1 MPTWREWFLAL
12 CSIPPFLRLSW
23 ETHRG
28 YASATVALRLLR
40 AGVPIATL
48 WVAKLIIDTVVAAR
62 TGQPDLTQLW
72 LLVGLELIIVAIGE
86 TLDKAS
92 TAVEGLFGDLCSNH
106 ISEKLIRHAATLDL
120 RHFEDPAF
128 YDQLERAQRQTTGR
142 IGLLPQLLSVGQDLL
157 TLASL
162 AAAVFVYSPWLLA
175 LLLAAVLPGFLGETH
190 FSSLEYSLLYRR
202 TPERRQLNYLRS
214 LCAGDKTAKE
224 VQMFGLG
231 GWLLGRYRML
241 AHRFYEENKRLALR
255 KGVAAT
261 GLSLLGTLGYYAAYA
276 IILWRGFYGIISI
289 GTLTFLA
296 AAFARSRAVTER
308 VLFTAGNIY
317 EQGLYVRDLFDF
329 FGMQP
334 TIVSLPGARPVPA
347 PILQGLDFEDIGF
360 QYPGSD
366 TWALRHVDLH
376 IGRGEKIALVGAN
389 AAGKTTL
396 TKLLARLYDPTEG
409 RILLDGVDLR
419 EYDLESL
426 RRAIGVIFQ
435 DFVRYDLR
443 FDENI
448 GVGQI
453 SQVQQYLDG
462 LAGLSKNGAD
472 DFSSDNAIAAA
483 AAKSQA
489 AELVRR
495 FPFGYRQ
502 ILGRRFAG
510 GIELSGGE
518 WQKIAL
524 ARAYIRSAQMMI
536 LDEPTAAL
544 DARAEYETFNR
555 FAELMSGQTVLL
567 ISHRFSTVR
576 MADRIVV
583 LQQGSILEEG
593 THAQLLA
600 RNGLYAELFRLQA
613 EGYR

>member
-1 MPTWREWFLAL
+1 
-12 CSIPPFLRLSW
+12 
-23 ETHRG
+23 
-28 YASATVALRLLR
+28 
-40 AGVPIATL
+40 
-48 WVAKLIIDTVVAAR
+48 
-62 TGQPDLTQLW
+62 
-72 LLVGLELIIVAIGE
+72 
-86 TLDKAS
+86 
-92 TAVEGLFGDLCSNH
+92 
-106 ISEKLIRHAATLDL
+106 
-120 RHFEDPAF
+120 
-128 YDQLERAQRQTTGR
+128 
-142 IGLLPQLLSVGQDLL
+142 
-157 TLASL
+157 
-162 AAAVFVYSPWLLA
+162 WLLA

-202 TPERRQLNYLRS
+202 TPERRQLDYLRS

-231 GWLLGRYRML
+231 EWLLARYRML

-255 KGVAAT
+255 KGVVAT

-296 AAFARSRAVTER
+296 AAFARSRALTER

-329 FGMQP
+329 FRMQP
-334 TIVSLPGARPVPA
+334 TIVSVPGARPVPA
-347 PILQGLDFEDIGF
+347 PIRQGLDFEDIGF

-366 TWALRHVDLH
+366 TWALRHVNLH
-376 IGRGEKIALVGAN
+376 VGRGEKIALVGAN

-435 DFVRYDLR
+435 DFVHYDLR

-448 GVGQI
+448 GVGRI
-453 SQVQQYLDG
+453 TEVQQYLDG
-462 LAGLSKNGAD
+462 LAELSSNGAD

-483 AAKSQA
+483 AEKSQA
-489 AELVRR
+489 AELVRHL
-495 FPFGYRQ
+495 PFGYRQ

-555 FAELMSGQTVLL
+555 FAELVSGQMVLL

-583 LQQGSILEEG
+583 LEQGGIVEEG